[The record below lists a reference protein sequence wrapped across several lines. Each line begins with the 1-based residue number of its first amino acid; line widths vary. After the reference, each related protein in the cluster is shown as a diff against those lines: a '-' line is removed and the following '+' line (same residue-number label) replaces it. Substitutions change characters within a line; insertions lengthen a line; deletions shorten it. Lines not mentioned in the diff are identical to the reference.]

1 MHKIIIIAIAAIFS
15 MSSAV
20 AMSDKDICQMR
31 AELMGAMAIERDKG
45 KTKTQ
50 VKALINKNMKQ
61 KLPKSFDI
69 YIDAVFE
76 FKEAS
81 PNKMKEI
88 SLYSCYQE
96 FGLL

>member
-50 VKALINKNMKQ
+50 VKALINKNMTTTEIANRLYELCQQGK
-61 KLPKSFDI
+61 FDI
-69 YIDAVFE
+69 AEKVKTLCNNTE
-76 FKEAS
+76 
-81 PNKMKEI
+81 
-88 SLYSCYQE
+88 LT
-96 FGLL
+96 